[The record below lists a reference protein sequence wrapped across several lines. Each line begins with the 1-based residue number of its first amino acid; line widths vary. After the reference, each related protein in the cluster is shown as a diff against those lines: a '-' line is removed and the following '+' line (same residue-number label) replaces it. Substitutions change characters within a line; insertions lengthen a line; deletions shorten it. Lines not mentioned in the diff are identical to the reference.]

1 MPVSYLLFGP
11 VLFQDFELP
20 ASITWGGAHSLAI
33 HRLPGGARIIDAMGR
48 DDADITWS
56 GIFSGEDASFR
67 ARALDLMRAEGSV
80 WPLTWDSFFYSAIIA
95 RLDIDHRRPNWLPYR
110 ISCTIL
116 RDEAASLLMAPITLA
131 SSVAQDLA
139 QATTLAPFALQGTSL
154 ASPVD
159 LATAPGI
166 AGQAAQQSTANA
178 YFARAARNASLV

>member
-80 WPLTWDSFFYSAIIA
+80 WPLTWDSFFYSGRPRNRA
-95 RLDIDHRRPNWLPYR
+95 RNRRPGRPAIHRQRLFCPR
-110 ISCTIL
+110 RPQRQPRLKEPSCAPSPPP
-116 RDEAASLLMAPITLA
+116 AAPCS
-131 SSVAQDLA
+131 
-139 QATTLAPFALQGTSL
+139 TS
-154 ASPVD
+154 P
-159 LATAPGI
+159 PP
-166 AGQAAQQSTANA
+166 N
-178 YFARAARNASLV
+178 